1 METQKV
7 LKVKNLKTYFELDE
21 GTVKAVDGI
30 SFEVKE
36 GEIFGLVGESGC
48 GKSVTAL
55 SIMRILPKTARIL
68 EGEILF
74 SPNGSNTLNLVEF
87 DQESDELRKI
97 RGKDI
102 TMIFQ
107 EPAASFSPVYTVG
120 EQIMEAILLHKD
132 VTKSKARQMTIEMLK
147 KLRLPNPE
155 KIFDAY
161 PFELSGGMLQRCM
174 IAAALVMN
182 PKILI
187 ADEPTTALDV
197 TIQAQIL
204 YLMKQLQKEYG
215 TSIILITH
223 DMGVIAQMAD
233 RVAVMY
239 LGKIVECSA
248 VYEIFSNPL
257 HPYTKALLASIPG
270 LGARKS
276 KLETIKGNVPDPYN
290 LPSGCRFHPRCPQF
304 IKGLCDVEEPQ
315 LVEVKPGHVVQCFLY
330 KGVRS

>member
-1 METQKV
+1 MNLQEKV
-7 LKVKNLKTYFELDE
+7 LEIKNLKTYFKLDE
-21 GTVKAVDGI
+21 GTVKAVDGV
-30 SFEVKE
+30 SFDVKQ

-55 SIMRILPKTARIL
+55 SIMRILPKAARII

-74 SPNGSNTLNLVEF
+74 SNGSECLNLVSF
-87 DQESDELRKI
+87 DPDSDELRKI

-120 EQIMEAILLHKD
+120 AQITEAIMLHKD
-132 VTKSKARQMTIEMLK
+132 VTKSEAKQMAIEMLK
-147 KLRLPNPE
+147 RLRLPNPD

-174 IAAALVMN
+174 IAAALIMN

-204 YLMKQLQKEYG
+204 YLMKQLQKEFG

-223 DMGVIAQMAD
+223 DMGVIAQMTD
-233 RVAVMY
+233 RVAIMY
-239 LGKIVECSA
+239 LGRIVETST
-248 VYEIFSNPL
+248 VFEIFSNPL
-257 HPYTKALLASIPG
+257 HPYTKALLRSIPT
-270 LGARKS
+270 LGSRKS
-276 KLETIKGNVPDPYN
+276 KLESIKGVVPDPYN
-290 LPSGCRFHPRCPQF
+290 IPTGCRFHPRCPQF
-304 IKGLCDVEEPQ
+304 MKGLCDVEEPQ
-315 LVEVKPGHVVQCFLY
+315 TIEVKPGHKVECFLY
-330 KGVRS
+330 KEVGM